1 MSFPQ
6 FLESFI
12 PKLKTKFIQAN
23 LASWILETLGS
34 KDASSLK
41 TMLDIELKLLFH
53 DKETFTLL
61 QQFDA
66 DETLN
71 DPILKRQ
78 LNVLLRTFKPN
89 LASKDLLKKIAL
101 LESALAYEYATFR
114 PSLDGHELSE
124 NDIRDRLKTEV
135 SKEKREAIW
144 EASKQIGP
152 KLAPKII
159 ELVKLRNQLALSL
172 GYKNYFSMQLELQ
185 EVEEKKLFDLLES
198 LEKDSRDSYKNLINS
213 LSSALASRF
222 NTKTDEI
229 GPWAFSE
236 PFCQEDPLDT
246 KELDSLLEGVD
257 LLKSATSFYEM
268 IGFDVS
274 DIIKNSD
281 NFERP
286 GKNQHAFCINIDREK
301 DVRTLNNLKN
311 SIKWLE
317 TLLHELGHAVYEL
330 GFDETIPWDLKEPP
344 HMITTEAIALLA
356 GRQAYKEKSLDLLVG
371 TSKKPIKMKAEE
383 SLKRR
388 QLIFCRWVLQ
398 MTYFERDLYENVEQ
412 DLNTLW
418 WSYVEKFQMIKCRG
432 SSHQADW
439 ACKYHI
445 SLAPVYY
452 FSYLLGELFASSLE
466 KKLGDLFLKSTGSY
480 LKENLFKKG
489 NTLNYNEL
497 IKHVIGKPLDCKDW
511 VEQFCKN
518 G

>member
-12 PKLKTKFIQAN
+12 PKVKTKFIQAN
-23 LASWILETLGS
+23 LASWLLETTGS

-53 DKETFTLL
+53 DKETFKLL

-66 DETLN
+66 DKTIN

-89 LASKDLLKKIAL
+89 LASKDLLEKIAL
-101 LESALAYEYATFR
+101 LESSLAYEYANFR
-114 PSLDGHELSE
+114 PTLEGQNLSE
-124 NDIRDRLKTEV
+124 NDIKELLKSEV

-144 EASKQIGP
+144 LASKQIGP
-152 KLAPKII
+152 ILAPKII
-159 ELVKLRNQLALSL
+159 ELIKLRNELAVSL

-185 EVEEKKLFDLLES
+185 EVDEKALFELLES
-198 LEKDSRDSYKNLINS
+198 LEKDSREPYKNLITS
-213 LSSALASRF
+213 LSSTLATRF
-222 NTKTDEI
+222 NTKIEEI

-246 KELDSLLEGVD
+246 KELDLLLEGVD
-257 LLKSATSFYEM
+257 LLKSASHFYKLM
-268 IGFDVS
+268 GFDVS
-274 DIIKNSD
+274 DILKNSD

-286 GKNQHAFCINIDREK
+286 GKNQHAFCINIDRKK
-301 DVRTLNNLKN
+301 DIRTLNNLKP

-356 GRQAYKEKSLDLLVG
+356 GRQAYKEKSLNHLVG
-371 TSKKPIKMKAEE
+371 DSKKLLKRKAEE

-388 QLIFCRWVLQ
+388 QLIFCRWVLH
-398 MTYFERDLYENVEQ
+398 MTYFERELYQSVDQ
-412 DLNTLW
+412 DLNSLW
-418 WSYVEKFQMIKCRG
+418 WSFVEKFQMIKCSG
-432 SSHQADW
+432 SIHKADW

-452 FSYLLGELFASSLE
+452 FSYLLGELFASNLE
-466 KKLGDLFLKSTGSY
+466 VALGDLFLKSTGSY
-480 LKENLFKKG
+480 LNEQLFKKG
-489 NTLNYNEL
+489 NTLNYNDL
-497 IKHVIGKPLDCKDW
+497 IKHVINKPLDSKDW